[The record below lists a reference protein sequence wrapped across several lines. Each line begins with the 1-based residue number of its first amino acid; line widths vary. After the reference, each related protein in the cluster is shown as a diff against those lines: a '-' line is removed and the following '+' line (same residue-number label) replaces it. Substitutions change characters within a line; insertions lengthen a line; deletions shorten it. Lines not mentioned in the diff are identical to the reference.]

1 MKKTYAIILAGGR
14 GLRLN
19 NRTPKQ
25 FMLLAGKPVLAWSL
39 ETFNALAE
47 IDHIITVTPEEFIPQ
62 AASIAREYGISKM
75 LKIIPGGAT
84 RQESAHNAL
93 TSLDFSGED
102 ILVFHDAARPFVR
115 PDAIR
120 ACVTETGVHGAAAL
134 YVPVQD
140 TVAEVQDDFV
150 VSVPARD
157 RIRYAQTPQAFRFSV
172 IGRAHESAL
181 STGTLFTDD
190 VSLALAAGFKVK
202 MVEGDY
208 SNFKITTDFDY
219 QAACRIAET
228 MHHADRGN
236 RR

>member
-1 MKKTYAIILAGGR
+1 MSTTYAIILAGGM

-25 FMLLAGKPVLAWSL
+25 FLLLAGKPVLAWSL
-39 ETFNALAE
+39 ETCDALAE
-47 IDHIITVTPEEFIPQ
+47 IDHIIAVTPEEFIPR
-62 AASIAREYGISKM
+62 ASEIARDCGIRKM
-75 LKIIPGGAT
+75 LKVIPGGAT
-84 RQESAHNAL
+84 RQESAHKAL
-93 TSLDFSGED
+93 TSFDFSDND

-115 PDAIR
+115 PDVIR
-120 ACVTETGVHGAAAL
+120 SCVSEAGIHGAAAV

-140 TVAEVQDDFV
+140 TVAEVRDDFV

-157 RIRYAQTPQAFRFSV
+157 RIYYAQTPQAFRFSV

-181 STGTLFTDD
+181 ASGALFTDD

-202 MVEGDY
+202 MIEGDY

-228 MHHADRGN
+228 IHRNDR
-236 RR
+236 RQT